1 MAQEFTIKSKNLENQ
16 VNRLLPSQGGAQAGI
31 DLSAS
36 TMVVPVIDLTETAE
50 GSNLRQDLQSS
61 LSLDVTSTNIENT
74 TTTVIA
80 TTGFFKCFASSSTI
94 SAAGSG
100 TQTIQITDG
109 TTTKILFDFQLFPIS
124 SGAISTVEFIVCVGS
139 GESVTCTSGG
149 ANQPI
154 RFVSRQ
160 IATISGALVN
170 PSALQS

>member
-1 MAQEFTIKSKNLENQ
+1 MAQEFTIKSQNLENQ
-16 VNRLLPSQGGAQAGI
+16 INRLLPSQGGYQAGI

-80 TTGFFKCFASSSTI
+80 TPGFYRCNVGSSTI
-94 SAAGSG
+94 SAAGAG
-100 TQTIQITDG
+100 TQTINITDG
-109 TTTKILFDFQLFPIS
+109 ITSKILFDFQLFPIS
-124 SGAISTVEFIVCVGS
+124 SGDIANVEFIVCVGS
-139 GESVTCTSGG
+139 GESVTATSGG
-149 ANQPI
+149 VNQPI

-160 IATISGALVN
+160 IATITGELVN
-170 PSALQS
+170 PTALQS